1 MCGIVGFYERSFEE
15 NSFEKMN
22 LALNKMRHRGPD
34 DSGIE
39 KFKIDDGILMLGQT
53 RLSIIDL
60 TSGGHQPM
68 SSIDGRYS
76 IIFNGEIYNYRELRD
91 DLKILGYGFRTDSDT
106 EVLLIA
112 WIHWG
117 KSSLRK
123 LIGMFA
129 FCIFD
134 NYDNTLTLVRD
145 AFGIKPF
152 FYNIENG
159 NIRFASE
166 LPAILE
172 LFQNKPKI
180 NIQRSLDYLIYGSY
194 DNNINTFYE
203 NILHLLPGHFLK
215 INLDNYENIKQEKWW
230 QPSIKENSDISF
242 NEAASQLRELFL
254 KNIQLHLRSDVP
266 IGAALSGGLDSS
278 AVVCAMR
285 YLYPNMPI
293 HTFSYVAKGSTV
305 DEEKWADI
313 INNHVNAIPHKIN
326 VSYDELVKDI
336 DKMINIQGEPFGGT
350 SIYAQYRVYKEARKQ
365 GVVVTLDGQGADELL
380 AGYSGYPEGYILS
393 LKERGHY
400 LRGLNFLYNWAK
412 WPGRHLG
419 HSARIFITVMLPI
432 SVSKYIRVLLNT
444 NIDNPIWLNKQ
455 YLLKNKLKAEPS
467 IFNNSSVDGRKRR
480 LVEQL
485 RSALLGCGL
494 SQLLRHGDRNS
505 MMWSVESR
513 VPFLTIE
520 MAEFLLSLP
529 EHYLLSPQGETKY
542 VFRKAMRGIVPDEIL
557 DRKDKIGFQTPE
569 NAWLKQLKKEINEWV
584 DINPKDVPF
593 LNLEKIIIELN
604 EIIDGKKKFS
614 SQAWRL
620 INYCRWI
627 QNQSNI

>member
-1 MCGIVGFYERSFEE
+1 MCGIVGFYENTFEA
-15 NSFEKMN
+15 NSIEKMN
-22 LALNKMRHRGPD
+22 LALNRMRHRGPD
-34 DSGIE
+34 DAGLE
-39 KFKIDDGILMLGQT
+39 KFQVDNGILMLGQT

-68 SSIDGRYS
+68 SSVDGRYS
-76 IIFNGEIYNYRELRD
+76 IVFNGEIYNYRELRD
-91 DLKILGYGFRTDSDT
+91 QLINLGYSFRTDSDT

-117 KSSLRK
+117 ERALRK

-129 FCIFD
+129 FCVFD
-134 NYDNTLTLVRD
+134 NENRNLTFVRD

-152 FYNIENG
+152 FYNIKNG
-159 NIRFASE
+159 SIRFASE
-166 LPAILE
+166 LPAILA
-172 LFQNKPKI
+172 LFHVKPKVD
-180 NIQRSLDYLIYGSY
+180 IQRSLDYLIYGSY
-194 DNNINTFYE
+194 DNNTNTFFE
-203 NILHLLPGHFLK
+203 DVFHLLPGHLLE
-215 INLDNYENIKQEKWW
+215 INLDTPSNVNPKKWW
-230 QPSIKENSDISF
+230 CPSIIENSKISF
-242 NEAASQLRELFL
+242 NEAASHLRELFL

-285 YLYPNMPI
+285 YLNPNMPI
-293 HTFSYVAKGSTV
+293 HTFSYVAKGSAV

-350 SIYAQYRVYKEARKQ
+350 SIYAQYRVYQEARQQ

-380 AGYSGYPEGYILS
+380 AGYSGYPEGYLLS
-393 LKERGHY
+393 LKESGSF
-400 LRGLNFLYNWAK
+400 LKGINFLYHWAK
-412 WPGRHLG
+412 WPGRHFG
-419 HSARIFITVMLPI
+419 HAAKIFISVMLPD
-432 SVSKYIRVLLNT
+432 SVSKIIRLLFNSNT
-444 NIDNPIWLNKQ
+444 DNPTWLNKQ
-455 YLLKNKLKAEPS
+455 YLSNHKLRAKPS
-467 IFNNSSVDGRKRR
+467 VFINTSVEGKKRR

-569 NAWLKQLKKEINEWV
+569 NTWLKQLKKEINEWIN
-584 DINPKDVPF
+584 INPKDVPF
-593 LNLEKIIIELN
+593 LNLENIVIELN
-604 EIIDGKKKFS
+604 EIIEGKKKFS

-627 QNQSNI
+627 QNQSKI